1 MHFGIREHAM
11 GGVLNGMALHRGVRP
26 YGATFMVF
34 SDYMRPSLRLAAL
47 MKLPVIVVF
56 THDSVGLG
64 EDGPTHQP
72 IEQLAALRAIPGMTV
87 IRPADGPETA
97 EAWRA
102 ALLHADGPTVLVLSR
117 QKVPVIDRTRCGPAD
132 GLRRGAYVLAEA
144 SGGLPRLLL
153 LATGSEVGL
162 ALAARELLEQEGTP
176 TRVVSMPSLEIFARQ
191 GAEYRDAVLPPTV
204 RSRLA
209 VEAAAAFGWHRW
221 VGTAGDVVSIEHF
234 GASAPYE
241 RIFQE
246 FGFTAENVAKRA
258 RAVLARA
265 GGA

>member
-1 MHFGIREHAM
+1 
-11 GGVLNGMALHRGVRP
+11 
-26 YGATFMVF
+26 
-34 SDYMRPSLRLAAL
+34 
-47 MKLPVIVVF
+47 
-56 THDSVGLG
+56 
-64 EDGPTHQP
+64 
-72 IEQLAALRAIPGMTV
+72 MTV

-97 EAWRA
+97 AAWRA
-102 ALLHADGPTVLVLSR
+102 ALLNADGPTLLVLSR
-117 QKVPVIDRTRCGPAD
+117 QKVPVIDRTRFAPAD

-144 SGGLPRLLL
+144 SGGKPRLLL
-153 LATGSEVGL
+153 LSTGSEVGL
-162 ALAARELLEQEGTP
+162 VLAARELLERDGTP

-191 GAEYRDAVLPPTV
+191 DADYRDAVLPPAV
-204 RSRLA
+204 RARLA

-221 VGTAGDVVSIEHF
+221 VGTAGDVVSIERF

-241 RIFQE
+241 RILQE